1 MKAKSFVL
9 ILFISLIAV
18 SCAPKK
24 ILFTQYMRSKVEA
37 DGLSIKDVQFYNSQE
52 IILQRNVSYE
62 ETKIASGAI
71 NFENGKYVE
80 IITIEKET
88 PGVCVE
94 ESANYLDISFE
105 EGKNK
110 KLRFVKTGSSE
121 YRISAESW
129 KDRFG
134 KVTYD
139 TLTYY
144 IRPGG
149 EKAVLQVEQEDI
161 FKFDQQER
169 KVSGIQVKTSSESK
183 SSTGS
188 DKYETIGE

>member
-1 MKAKSFVL
+1 MKTKLFLL
-9 ILFISLIAV
+9 IFFISLIAS

-24 ILFTQYMRSKVEA
+24 IVFTQFMRSKVEG
-37 DGLSIKDVQFYNSQE
+37 DGLNIKDVQFYNSQD
-52 IILQRNVSYE
+52 IVLQRNVAYE

-88 PGVCVE
+88 PGVCVNAT
-94 ESANYLDISFE
+94 SNYLDISFE
-105 EGKNK
+105 EGENK
-110 KLRFVKTGSSE
+110 KLRFVRTDNAQ

-134 KVTYD
+134 KITYD
-139 TLTYY
+139 TLNYY

-149 EKAVLQVEQEDI
+149 EKTILTVEQQDI
-161 FKFDQQER
+161 FKFDQKER
-169 KVSGIQVKTSSESK
+169 KAAGIQVKPAEEDENSSG
-183 SSTGS
+183 TGS
-188 DKYETIGE
+188 YGTIAE